1 MARVVE
7 ALRANLG
14 SDAVLAGPAV
24 ERVYECDAYTVEKRP
39 PLCVV
44 LPESTEQVQSVVRI
58 CRQHGVPY
66 AARGAGT
73 GLSGGATVAGVVLS
87 TRRMNRILRIDAENR
102 MAVVQPGATNLQVT
116 RAAEPHG
123 LFFAP
128 DPSSQHVSTIGGN
141 IAENAGGPHTLK
153 YGVTA
158 NHVLEVEMVLPNGE
172 VARLGSKVPEAPGLH
187 PLALVVGSEGTLGVV
202 TEATLRLLPKPQCV
216 RTALAFFA
224 EPRDAVRAVSEMI
237 AIGVVP
243 LALEFLDSTFMRVV
257 SESFGL
263 DFPPA
268 ARAFLLMEFDGTEES
283 TAEELSAASDVCG
296 RCGVV
301 ELQIARD
308 EAERASLWYARKNA
322 VGGLGRIAPSKVTH
336 DGSIPRSKL
345 PEALARIEEIAE
357 RQGVLVANLA
367 HAGDGNLHPCMPLDD
382 RDPEQ
387 VARMHRA
394 ADEIMR
400 LCVEMGGSITG
411 EHGVGLEKLP
421 FMRLMFSA
429 DDLDFQRRLVQAF
442 EGFEL
447 CNPGKL
453 LPEAGA

>member
-1 MARVVE
+1 MI
-7 ALRANLG
+7 
-14 SDAVLAGPAV
+14 GPAV

-58 CRQHGVPY
+58 CSDHRVPY

-73 GLSGGATVAGVVLS
+73 GLSGGATVAGVVIS
-87 TRRMNRILRIDAENR
+87 TRRMNRVLRIDAENR
-102 MAVVQPGATNLQVT
+102 FAVVQPGATNLQVT
-116 RAAEPHG
+116 KAAEPFG

-158 NHVLEVEMVLPNGE
+158 NHVLEVEVVLPDGE
-172 VARLGSKVPEAPGLH
+172 VARFGSKTPEAPGIHL
-187 PLALVVGSEGTLGVV
+187 LALLVGSEGTLGVV
-202 TEATLRLLPKPQCV
+202 TEATLRLTPKPECV

-224 EPRDAVRAVSEMI
+224 GPRDAVRAVSTMI
-237 AIGVVP
+237 AEGVVP
-243 LALEFLDSTFMRVV
+243 LAVEFLDETFMRVV

-263 DFPPA
+263 EFPLA
-268 ARAFLLMEFDGTEES
+268 ARAFLLMEFDGTAQS
-283 TAEELSAASDVCG
+283 TAAELESASVVCE
-296 RCGVV
+296 RCGAV
-301 ELQIARD
+301 ENQIARD
-308 EAERASLWYARKNA
+308 EAERANLWYARKNA

-345 PEALARIEEIAE
+345 PEALERIAEIA
-357 RQGVLVANLA
+357 RKHGVLVANLA
-367 HAGDGNLHPCMPLDD
+367 HAGDGNLHPCMPFDD

-387 VARMHRA
+387 VANMHLA

-421 FMRLMFSA
+421 FMPLMFTA
-429 DDLDFQRRLVQAF
+429 EDLEFQRCLARAF
-442 EGFEL
+442 EGAEL

-453 LPEAGA
+453 LPEAFTR